1 MVSWY
6 VPKTARSASQISP
19 SVAYARTASR
29 RYGIVFPV
37 PSAAFFSASTEP
49 VAWAEG
55 EALAF
60 ADAIEYA
67 RRSRGERSRP
77 TVGWASL
84 TPTEQRVA
92 AIVAEGHSNDEVA
105 RQLLMSVATVK
116 THLTHIYAKTGVTS
130 RAGLAAALAR
140 R

>member
-1 MVSWY
+1 MS
-6 VPKTARSASQISP
+6 
-19 SVAYARTASR
+19 
-29 RYGIVFPV
+29 
-37 PSAAFFSASTEP
+37 EP

-92 AIVAEGHSNDEVA
+92 AVVAEGHSNDEVA

-116 THLTHIYAKTGVTS
+116 THLTHIYAKTGVSS
-130 RAGLAAALAR
+130 RAALAATLPR